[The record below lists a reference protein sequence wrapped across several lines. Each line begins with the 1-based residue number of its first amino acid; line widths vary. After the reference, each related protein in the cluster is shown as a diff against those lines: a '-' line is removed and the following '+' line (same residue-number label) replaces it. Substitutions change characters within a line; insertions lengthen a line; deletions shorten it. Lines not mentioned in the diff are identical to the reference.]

1 MASKPAATAGG
12 AGGGDNNRNSN
23 SSSVGASAGGGVSG
37 GLGTPPSTAVPS
49 RLASSMTNPFEQP
62 PPSSSMDDD
71 GGMAAAAARSTR
83 GERANSLADPPPTTN
98 HHQHA
103 HAVRTGTTTS
113 TTNAAAFT
121 AGGDNERG
129 AAVAAASSN
138 TAGRGAVS
146 AHVATSSTLSVG
158 PLVAASSVTAA
169 PASSTAIIAA
179 TATAATSTTTM
190 ADNTN
195 SIQQQQQQ
203 QHQASSNPQN
213 HNAVS
218 STSANNPNN
227 NNPSTTSTTTT
238 NPNNTTTAAAETIS
252 YSAER
257 IIGNGSF
264 GVVFQASVYET
275 GEVVAIKKVLQDKR
289 FKNRELQIM
298 RLLVKDGHSNI
309 VALKH
314 CFYSQGEKQDELYLN
329 LVLEYV
335 PETVYSISRQ
345 HQKSKISLPLLYVKL
360 YLYQLS
366 RALSHIHAL
375 GICHRDI
382 KPQNLLVNP
391 ENQQLKLCDFG
402 SAKALVKGEPNVS
415 YICSRYYRAP
425 ELIFGSTDYSTAI
438 DIWSEGCVGAELLL
452 GQPLFPGDS
461 GVDQL
466 VEIIKVL
473 GTPTREEISSMNSNY
488 TEFKFPQIKAC
499 QWRKVFRSKTPEV
512 AMDFI
517 GSTLA
522 YDPEKRI
529 KPLEGCG
536 HPFFDELR
544 EERTRLPNGNAL
556 PPLFDFTHHEL
567 ASSPELLAKLIPPHV
582 KIDRSAIIDHG
593 DSKPTAT

>member
-1 MASKPAATAGG
+1 MATMATKSATGGTAAAASLTTPHAS
-12 AGGGDNNRNSN
+12 ADPSN
-23 SSSVGASAGGGVSG
+23 STSRQTVSREPSATMNNNPYDASASSGGSGVGVAAGSSSGGGVVG
-37 GLGTPPSTAVPS
+37 G
-49 RLASSMTNPFEQP
+49 NPGVV
-62 PPSSSMDDD
+62 
-71 GGMAAAAARSTR
+71 GGIGVGR
-83 GERANSLADPPPTTN
+83 GERANSLVEAP
-98 HHQHA
+98 A
-103 HAVRTGTTTS
+103 S
-113 TTNAAAFT
+113 AAAPRSSADARSGEGGGLTAAAADSGT
-121 AGGDNERG
+121 AGDVATTDRAAS
-129 AAVAAASSN
+129 AAVASSSSVVAPAAGASNSNPTSSN
-138 TAGRGAVS
+138 
-146 AHVATSSTLSVG
+146 
-158 PLVAASSVTAA
+158 
-169 PASSTAIIAA
+169 
-179 TATAATSTTTM
+179 
-190 ADNTN
+190 N
-195 SIQQQQQQ
+195 S
-203 QHQASSNPQN
+203 PP
-213 HNAVS
+213 
-218 STSANNPNN
+218 NPN
-227 NNPSTTSTTTT
+227 
-238 NPNNTTTAAAETIS
+238 AAETIS

-264 GVVFQASVYET
+264 GVVFQASVVET
-275 GEVVAIKKVLQDKR
+275 GEIVAIKKVLQDKR

-298 RLLVKDGHSNI
+298 RQLVKDGHSNI

-335 PETVYSISRQ
+335 PETVYSISRH
-345 HQKSKISLPLLYVKL
+345 HQKSKMALPLLYVKL

-366 RALSHIHAL
+366 RALSHIHHL

-402 SAKALVKGEPNVS
+402 SAKALVRGEPNVS

-438 DIWSEGCVGAELLL
+438 DIWSQGCVGAELLL

-499 QWRKVFRSKTPEV
+499 QWRKVFRSKTPDE

-522 YDPEKRI
+522 YDPERRI
-529 KPLEGCG
+529 RPLEGCG
-536 HPFFDELR
+536 HPFFDECR
-544 EERTRLPNGNAL
+544 EEGVRLPNGNAP

-567 ASSPELLAKLIPPHV
+567 ASSPELLSKLIPPHV
-582 KIDRSAIIDHG
+582 KIENIGKG
-593 DSKPTAT
+593 DSKPHAR